1 MWNMNASPLSF
12 RLLGCMAWLS
22 IVLGGMSVRA
32 DGNGADGNGDGDA
45 KAKFEL
51 SEAAQSVLFPL
62 FSNISKADV
71 SRAKVELSVETV
83 MNGEVVATE
92 SSTFQ
97 IASRYPSKYTVY
109 HKGENERLRIFS
121 DGKVG
126 TVAVSPEAYFELPEV
141 GDCQSLVDAAPVT
154 LGPYPEP
161 MLALT
166 LAGVDPAITFLS
178 GMDSVEVL
186 GRTKFRGNTDSIHV
200 RGQQDDGV
208 KWDFWLADTEARR
221 PLRLLVNLT
230 PMLIATGQVRMP
242 QGYELSLRYDFLSW
256 RISGE
261 VEDNLFRF
269 SPAKDAVQYASLSD
283 YEETTREKLGQHPL
297 LGKKAPRY
305 KLQMLDG
312 SSVESDDLVGKIVVL
327 DFWATWCTPC
337 MRAMPVIAESV
348 KAFADDDVMF
358 FAVNVGENADLVKGF
373 AGEQSWGVD
382 IAVDPAGNM
391 IDGFAAKKIPLTLII
406 AGDGIVE
413 AAHVGYPGPDEL
425 AKQFK
430 DELEIL
436 VQGGRIAGAVEQ
448 E

>member
-1 MWNMNASPLSF
+1 MIPQLLPS
-12 RLLGCMAWLS
+12 RLLGGILWLS
-22 IVLGGMSVRA
+22 VVLVGLTV
-32 DGNGADGNGDGDA
+32 GADEASPEKDKD

-51 SEAAQSVLFPL
+51 SDQAQSVLVPL
-62 FSNISKADV
+62 FSSISKADV
-71 SRAKVELSVETV
+71 SRAKVELSIETV
-83 MNGEVVATE
+83 MDGEIVRTE
-92 SSTFQ
+92 ASTFQ
-97 IASRYPSKYTVY
+97 IASHYPNKYTIY
-109 HKGENERLRIFS
+109 HKGDNERLRVFA
-121 DGKVG
+121 DGEVG
-126 TVAVSPEAYFELPEV
+126 TVAISPEAYFELPKV
-141 GDCQSLVDAAPVT
+141 SDCQSLVNSAPVT

-178 GMDSVEVL
+178 GMDSVEVV
-186 GRTKFRGNTDSIHV
+186 GRTQFRGHTDSIHI

-208 KWDFWLADTEARR
+208 TWDFWLADNADRR

-230 PMLIATGQVRMP
+230 PMLIATGQVRVP
-242 QGYELSLRYDFLSW
+242 DGYELSLRYDFVSW

-261 VEDNLFRF
+261 VDDELFRF
-269 SPAKDAVQYASLSD
+269 SPAEDAVQYASMAD
-283 YEETTREKLGQHPL
+283 YEEATRKQLAQHPL

-305 KLQMLDG
+305 KLKMLDG
-312 SSVESDDLVGKIVVL
+312 SFVKSEDLDGKIVVL

-337 MRAMPVIAESV
+337 MQAMPVIAKSV
-348 KAFADDDVMF
+348 KAFADEDVRF

-373 AGEQSWGVD
+373 AGEQDWSVD

-430 DELEIL
+430 DELDIL
-436 VQGGRIAGAVEQ
+436 VQGGRIAGPAGQ